1 MSLNWKK
8 QKRYAAWIASMM
20 FLAGCS
26 TTGTVVEFESV
37 SPPGYPPVTSAGP
50 SQAKSAQSILSKTLV
65 ANNSLT
71 KATERKISA
80 KVLKLDSSEVKVL
93 LEELSVEDGWKPTR
107 GEIKLVVLQE
117 AEEFQQP
124 VALFDSDVDSES
136 NNTEL
141 IGTSIESILPET
153 AQQEDHYPID
163 LSTAIHL
170 AGANNLQVALA
181 VERVNEAAARLEKAE
196 VLWVPSL
203 SFGAGYTRHDG
214 QLQSTEG
221 DILNLSRQSTFWGGG
236 PGVGGLPL
244 TGSGGNPRLFIG
256 LNPAEAY
263 FQPLSAR
270 RSVAAAQ
277 WNRTVT
283 FNDTLLEVGTAY
295 YDLVRAQLRVGIA
308 EENVRNTLDLADLTK
323 NFVEAGAGLAADAA
337 RARAQVADARRKL
350 VDAKMEVELVSAEL
364 SRLLRLDPSITLA
377 AVDPLPIPV
386 SLISAESSLPELIAQ
401 GLAARPELS
410 QQQYEASVAQA
421 QYKLEL
427 WRPWVPNISAGN
439 SAGGFGGGRNDTLGE
454 FKLRNDFEVMAV
466 WEIQNM
472 GLGNHALQC
481 ERASQERQEWMKYHA
496 LRDQVSTD
504 VTKAYHRVELS
515 RQQVAATKEQVLA
528 AAEALPLNFNGIRGG
543 ELRPIEA
550 QQAIAQLAES
560 RGQFLDA
567 VITFDQAQLELL
579 RAVGTPPHA
588 PAPVAAPTLGGS
600 FESSRI
606 PPVPPAA
613 STVTEVGKIG
623 KIPQLLPI
631 LE

>member
-1 MSLNWKK
+1 MNFKWKK
-8 QKRYAAWIASMM
+8 QRRHTVWVASMM

-26 TTGTVVEFESV
+26 ATGNVALHEPVR
-37 SPPGYPPVTSAGP
+37 PPGYPTVSSSEP
-50 SQAKSAQSILSKTLV
+50 SQSTVAQDSSLKNPIAHS
-65 ANNSLT
+65 SLT
-71 KATERKISA
+71 HATDRNITA
-80 KVLKLDSSEVKVL
+80 KVLELDSSEVKVL
-93 LEELSVEDGWKPTR
+93 LEELSLEDDWKPTR

-117 AEEFQQP
+117 SDEFQQP
-124 VALFDSDVDSES
+124 LALFDSES
-136 NNTEL
+136 VKSEL
-141 IGTSIESILPET
+141 IEPSIEPMLPET
-153 AQQEDHYPID
+153 AQKEDRYPID

-203 SFGAGYTRHDG
+203 SFGAGYARHDG

-236 PGVGGLPL
+236 PGVGGAPL

-270 RSVAAAQ
+270 RSVVAAQ

-295 YDLVRAQLRVGIA
+295 YDLVRAQLSVGIA
-308 EENVRNTLDLADLTK
+308 EENVRNTRDLADLTK

-337 RARAQVADARRKL
+337 RARAQVAAAKLKL
-350 VDAKMEVELVSAEL
+350 VDAKIEVETVSAEL
-364 SRLLRLDPSITLA
+364 SRMLRLDPSVTLS

-386 SLISAESSLPELIAQ
+386 SLVSAEASLPELIAQ

-410 QQQYEASVAQA
+410 RQQYEASVAQA

-496 LRDQVSTD
+496 LRDRVSAD
-504 VTKAYHRVELS
+504 VTKAYHRVQLGREK
-515 RQQVAATKEQVLA
+515 VAATKEQVFA

-560 RGQFLDA
+560 RSQYLDA
-567 VITFDQAQLELL
+567 VIKYDQAQLELL

-588 PAPVAAPTLGGS
+588 PVTEPTMSLPTKSAG
-600 FESSRI
+600 
-606 PPVPPAA
+606 VPPAPPA
-613 STVTEVGKIG
+613 AAAVTEVGKIG
-623 KIPQLLPI
+623 ELPELLPI

>member
-1 MSLNWKK
+1 
-8 QKRYAAWIASMM
+8 MM

-26 TTGTVVEFESV
+26 STGSV
-37 SPPGYPPVTSAGP
+37 AVHEPIRPPGYPSVASSGVKQTTLAEGITSQK
-50 SQAKSAQSILSKTLV
+50 SVAKNNLSK
-65 ANNSLT
+65 
-71 KATERKISA
+71 ATDREISA
-80 KVLKLDSSEVKVL
+80 KVLDLDSSEVKVL
-93 LEELSVEDGWKPTR
+93 LEELSLAGDWKPTR
-107 GEIKLVVLQE
+107 GNIKLVVLQE
-117 AEEFQQP
+117 SDEFQQP
-124 VALFDSDVDSES
+124 LTLLDSES
-136 NNTEL
+136 NNSEL

-203 SFGAGYTRHDG
+203 SFGAGYARHDG

-236 PGVGGLPL
+236 PAVGGAPL

-295 YDLVRAQLRVGIA
+295 YDLVRAQLRIGIA

-350 VDAKMEVELVSAEL
+350 VDAKLEVETVSAEL
-364 SRLLRLDPSITLA
+364 SRLLRLDPSVTLA

-386 SLISAESSLPELIAQ
+386 SLVSAEASLPELIAQ

-410 QQQYEASVAQA
+410 RQQYEASVAQA
-421 QYKLEL
+421 KYKLEL

-454 FKLRNDFEVMAV
+454 FKLRNDFEIMAV

-496 LRDQVSTD
+496 MRDQVSAD
-504 VTKAYHRVELS
+504 VTKAYHRVQLGL
-515 RQQVAATKEQVLA
+515 QQVAATKEQVLA

-560 RGQFLDA
+560 RGQYLDA
-567 VITFDQAQLELL
+567 VITYDQAQLELL
-579 RAVGTPPHA
+579 RAVGTPPHP
-588 PAPVAAPTLGGS
+588 PAPVTTVPTLGRS
-600 FESSRI
+600 FESNGI

-613 STVTEVGKIG
+613 SAVTEVGKIG
-623 KIPQLLPI
+623 EMPQLLPI